1 MTMVV
6 VHNFGPLPGLSR
18 YPWLGSLRAGY
29 VGVTIFFVLSGFL
42 ITHLLVQEFVTS
54 RRIGLGAFYTRRA
67 VRLLPALLLC
77 VVILVA
83 ISVSLHFPRHEI
95 VVAALAVG
103 AYIFNFVAEHRPISQ
118 PLGVSGWGHLWSLS
132 VEEQFYLVVPI
143 VLLVLLRRF
152 SQRTVMWSL
161 TVGAVAVSAWRTHL
175 WWGGASF
182 FRLYLMTDTRV
193 DALLIGAA
201 LALAMRNYPAV
212 VRTAARHPEVLLV
225 GIVSLIVLAD
235 FGSSAEPDGSPGWL
249 LGPGMLVVSLI
260 SASLIIVA
268 VSVRVDDGRLARL
281 LNNKI
286 VSALGR
292 RSYGIYLYH
301 YPILTWVSHH
311 RGGWLLSL
319 ALTLAVAEISY
330 RLVEQP
336 LLKRA
341 PRWSRRPAPVIRRG

>member
-1 MTMVV
+1 MCT
-6 VHNFGPLPGLSR
+6 
-18 YPWLGSLRAGY
+18 
-29 VGVTIFFVLSGFL
+29 
-42 ITHLLVQEFVTS
+42 
-54 RRIGLGAFYTRRA
+54 
-67 VRLLPALLLC
+67 
-77 VVILVA
+77 
-83 ISVSLHFPRHEI
+83 
-95 VVAALAVG
+95 
-103 AYIFNFVAEHRPISQ
+103 
-118 PLGVSGWGHLWSLS
+118 
-132 VEEQFYLVVPI
+132 
-143 VLLVLLRRF
+143 
-152 SQRTVMWSL
+152 
-161 TVGAVAVSAWRTHL
+161 
-175 WWGGASF
+175 
-182 FRLYLMTDTRV
+182 
-193 DALLIGAA
+193 LLIIS
-201 LALAMRNYPAV
+201 
-212 VRTAARHPEVLLV
+212 HPEVLLV

-235 FGSSAEPDGSPGWL
+235 FGSSAEPDRSPGWL

-330 RLVEQP
+330 RLIEQP
-336 LLKRA
+336 LLRRA